1 MQLARLHT
9 PPLQPSPPREERL
22 LLSLAASLLAHALAL
37 AMFAGLL
44 FPMPASI
51 SFKLGDSAVMQ
62 VLLSANKQADAPN
75 EPATTVALGAPSAPV
90 EPVATRVPLPKP
102 QEPPAEAM
110 VPVRR
115 IDLRAPAAQLSG
127 TPTATPAN
135 PQAIVSDIPIPPGDV
150 AVGATE
156 TPEPMGHA
164 QALRL
169 AQRFPGT
176 VARAPQLQAPLVVPY
191 PPYAARAYREARISA
206 LLIIDAD
213 GSAVEATL
221 QPDDP
226 LFVPTIEDALRSA
239 KFKPAETDSRPVK
252 HWLILDFVF
261 TMRPPAT
268 SRSGGPRG

>member
-1 MQLARLHT
+1 MGSRSRT
-9 PPLQPSPPREERL
+9 R
-22 LLSLAASLLAHALAL
+22 AHSFTSAVKKCA
-37 AMFAGLL
+37 FACCSGLL
-44 FPMPASI
+44 V
-51 SFKLGDSAVMQ
+51 K
-62 VLLSANKQADAPN
+62 
-75 EPATTVALGAPSAPV
+75 
-90 EPVATRVPLPKP
+90 RY
-102 QEPPAEAM
+102 
-110 VPVRR
+110 
-115 IDLRAPAAQLSG
+115 
-127 TPTATPAN
+127 
-135 PQAIVSDIPIPPGDV
+135 
-150 AVGATE
+150 
-156 TPEPMGHA
+156 
-164 QALRL
+164 
-169 AQRFPGT
+169 T

-268 SRSGGPRG
+268 SRSGLPARPAHGSDC